1 MHQRQRQCVSGNLR
15 TKFDIKIENKPYGFM
30 VGVVAFLRVCMASST
45 NAMTSKLSKFLYY
58 VVQAFYCGC
67 MDLEE

>member
-1 MHQRQRQCVSGNLR
+1 
-15 TKFDIKIENKPYGFM
+15 M